1 MAYRFEK
8 RFNSFK
14 KSLESLKAARD
25 RDWTDDFVLSGT
37 GAKFCITFELAWK
50 TIKDVLIEYYGIDDF
65 VTGSPKDTLR
75 RAFKTGLIDDDSWL
89 KMATLRNE
97 IAHDYDL
104 DLVEESMQVI
114 TGEYVSLF
122 EKLVEKTNGIC
133 EK

>member
-14 KSLESLKAARD
+14 KSLESLKTARD

-37 GAKFCITFELAWK
+37 GAKFCITYELAWK

-75 RAFKTGLIDDDSWL
+75 RAFKTDLIDDDSWL

-104 DLVEESMQVI
+104 DLVEESMQAI

-122 EKLVEKTNGIC
+122 EKLVEKINAIC

>member
-8 RFNSFK
+8 RFNSLK
-14 KSLESLKAARD
+14 KSLESLKSAQD

-50 TIKDVLIEYYGIDDF
+50 TVKDIMIEYYGIDDF

-75 RAFKTGLIDDDSWL
+75 RAFKIGLIDDDRWL
-89 KMATLRNE
+89 KMSNLRNE
-97 IAHDYDL
+97 ISHDYDL
-104 DLVEESMQVI
+104 DLVEESMPVI

-122 EKLVEKTNGIC
+122 EKLVKKVNSIC
-133 EK
+133 AE

>member
-14 KSLESLKAARD
+14 KSLESLKSARD

-37 GAKFCITFELAWK
+37 GAIFCITFELAWK
-50 TIKDVLIEYYGIDDF
+50 TVKDIMIEYYGIDDF

-75 RAFKTGLIDDDSWL
+75 RAFKIGLIDDDRWL
-89 KMATLRNE
+89 KMSNLRNE
-97 IAHDYDL
+97 ISHDYDL
-104 DLVEESMQVI
+104 DLVEESMPVI

-122 EKLVEKTNGIC
+122 EKLVKKINSIC
-133 EK
+133 DE

>member
-1 MAYRFEK
+1 M
-8 RFNSFK
+8 
-14 KSLESLKAARD
+14 
-25 RDWTDDFVLSGT
+25 
-37 GAKFCITFELAWK
+37 
-50 TIKDVLIEYYGIDDF
+50 
-65 VTGSPKDTLR
+65 R

>member
-14 KSLESLKAARD
+14 KSLESLKVARD
-25 RDWTDDFVLSGT
+25 RDWKDDFVLSGT

-122 EKLVEKTNGIC
+122 EKLVEKINGIC

>member
-1 MAYRFEK
+1 MK
-8 RFNSFK
+8 
-14 KSLESLKAARD
+14 
-25 RDWTDDFVLSGT
+25 
-37 GAKFCITFELAWK
+37 
-50 TIKDVLIEYYGIDDF
+50 
-65 VTGSPKDTLR
+65 

-122 EKLVEKTNGIC
+122 EKLVEKINGIC